1 MSVKMRRYNLLSV
14 RGEGTFAVVYY
25 GRDTLTND
33 EVAIKKIKIGSR
45 QEAADG
51 INLTALREIKF
62 LQEVKHPNVIELLD
76 SFGEYGSNSPNI
88 CLVFEYMSTDL
99 EEIITNRSI
108 LLTTTHVKAY
118 MIMLLLGLEYLHNNW
133 ILHRDLKPNNL
144 LINKQGV
151 LKIGDFGLAKFFG
164 SPSRLM
170 SHEVV
175 TRWYRSPEL
184 LLGAKKYGTGVDL
197 WAAGLI
203 IAELILRTPLLPG
216 ESDLDQ
222 LSKIFEVF
230 GTPTDSNWPDVK
242 TFSDYIEFK
251 QIDPKPL
258 RTIFSTSKPDEL
270 DVLERIM
277 QLDPKRRPD
286 ASQTLQME
294 YFSNPPAPCPSER
307 LPKPKEL
314 RQTEQ
319 QKRKM
324 DKNDDKS
331 VTVKKERQ

>member
-25 GRDTLTND
+25 GKDTLTND

-203 IAELILRTPLLPG
+203 MAELILRTPLLPG

-230 GTPTDSNWPDVK
+230 GTPTDSNWPMILIG
-242 TFSDYIEFK
+242 Y
-251 QIDPKPL
+251 
-258 RTIFSTSKPDEL
+258 EL

-324 DKNDDKS
+324 DKIDDKS
-331 VTVKKERQ
+331 VTAKKERQ